1 MEIKIKIKIWN
12 ELEPKMPNQK
22 LMVFQE
28 ILTSNHTLAN
38 RSAAASYLDVVVEK
52 KMQIAR

>member
-38 RSAAASYLDVVVEK
+38 RSAAAS
-52 KMQIAR
+52 